1 MSETDFAFETRKC
14 PGMETAEFKQRMMP
28 YAGQMYAVAFSILKK
43 PSDAEDVVQDIFL
56 KMWEKRR
63 SMDSIANLKAYVLSA
78 VRNKSLD
85 MLAAGSRGNE
95 GGVLECS
102 DEGRAVEQVERKE
115 AATRVLKLI
124 AAMPEPQRTV
134 ISMHDVEGMGYDE
147 ISDLTGMSEG
157 NLRTLLSRARKRIRD
172 VFKR

>member
-1 MSETDFAFETRKC
+1 
-14 PGMETAEFKQRMMP
+14 METAEFKQRMMP

-43 PSDAEDVVQDIFL
+43 SSDAEDVVQDIFL

-63 SMDSIANLKAYVLSA
+63 SMDSIVNLKAYVLSA

-95 GGVLECS
+95 GDVLECS
-102 DEGRAVEQVERKE
+102 DEGRAAEQVERKE
-115 AATRVLKLI
+115 AAMRVLKLI

>member
-1 MSETDFAFETRKC
+1 
-14 PGMETAEFKQRMMP
+14 METAEFKQRMMP

-63 SMDSIANLKAYVLSA
+63 SMDSIVNLKAYVLSA

-85 MLAAGSRGNE
+85 MLAGSRGNE

>member
-1 MSETDFAFETRKC
+1 
-14 PGMETAEFKQRMMP
+14 
-28 YAGQMYAVAFSILKK
+28 
-43 PSDAEDVVQDIFL
+43 
-56 KMWEKRR
+56 
-63 SMDSIANLKAYVLSA
+63 MDSIANLKAYVLSS

-102 DEGRAVEQVERKE
+102 DEGRAAEQVERKE
-115 AATRVLKLI
+115 AAMRVLKLI